1 MILKIIISYDFVI
14 RVSSVAYIN
23 SVPEF
28 SEKKKKKEKKTHKA
42 WTCIDCIRYHRPDR
56 SGYM

>member
-23 SVPEF
+23 SIPEF
-28 SEKKKKKEKKTHKA
+28 SEKKKKKKKKP
-42 WTCIDCIRYHRPDR
+42 IRHGPALIV
-56 SGYM
+56 